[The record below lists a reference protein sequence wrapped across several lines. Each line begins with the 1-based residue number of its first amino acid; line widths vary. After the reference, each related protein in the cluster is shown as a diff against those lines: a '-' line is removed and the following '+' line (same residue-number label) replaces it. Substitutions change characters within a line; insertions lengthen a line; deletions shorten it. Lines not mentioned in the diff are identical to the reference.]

1 MGRRKLGVITT
12 PTADSSS
19 HPCNNNTMSPR
30 SPSSQETFS
39 GSFELIG
46 HDDSTL
52 VHANMKGKK
61 ANRYGRSIKG
71 TTSNSVGG
79 IDSFLTTSYSEED
92 REISHNSTKPNQR
105 NSEAELRQQL
115 NELDQAQEAWKAKQ
129 KEVAHDTD
137 DIGDFYVKEAGENSL
152 SPSSRKH
159 GGTIYEEEELIENN
173 EYSSEL
179 LSHEN
184 ITTTDPNQPIKDQ
197 LIQEKTE
204 DDIIKTDKKVSDEL
218 VGGLAVG
225 SASLASRYKA
235 AFIVQPNHHKQEKI
249 KEATTTDKEVY
260 DDVVIDLAAE
270 SASLASS
277 VDESEG
283 SDLDFEYP
291 STDEHSVN
299 SKRYEAFAGE
309 ILVEPSGQTTDD
321 TYVDV
326 ENDVLFTDMK
336 KGIEPED
343 ADEIIREV
351 QKRLHD
357 LPTNIDM
364 SFAAD
369 RVNPSHTQQST
380 KYRSWIVVGSG
391 SDVASERSHNNFWG
405 RSRALASKTN
415 VPEVEEG
422 EEDVDAG
429 YNRKR
434 RRRKLCIMNS
444 CLVLLI
450 IAAIICSV
458 LFAIEISGSQSISP
472 SSSIE
477 SDTNSG
483 PKNTPSPTST
493 PVESTAPPFNIEG
506 NANSGMENTQ
516 LPTVSIIEGGN
527 VNHSLNSTQQLTSS
541 PIESPSNEI
550 RPESLPAG
558 SNIARESSPEN
569 PPFENPNIDGS
580 QGSLDEN
587 SIDAQTPTY
596 SPSRYPTTESL
607 PVENPT
613 EEPSVQTRT
622 NNGDLSPVRESSDNL
637 PVENLEEDSSISSPN
652 QDPLLVDAY
661 PTIENNPTAESLPIE
676 NPAEEQ
682 TKTNTTIEDLPT
694 MSPIPYSD
702 STKERLENVSGDIVF
717 DVSTPQSDAYD
728 WLLNNDPANLDL
740 DSLTE
745 EELNQRYIAALFYFS
760 LNGQNWVDQYGF
772 LEASHVCE
780 WNNGSSRKKMGVI
793 CDSPEKITGFAISK
807 YKREGGIHTTLE
819 HRYIYCGIS
828 DTYIF

>member
-1 MGRRKLGVITT
+1 MGRRKLGVVTT

-19 HPCNNNTMSPR
+19 HPCNNNTMSPQ
-30 SPSSQETFS
+30 SPSSQGTFN

-52 VHANMKGKK
+52 IHANIKGAK
-61 ANRYGRSIKG
+61 ANRYDRSIKG
-71 TTSNSVGG
+71 ATSNSVGG

-92 REISHNSTKPNQR
+92 REISHNSTRSNQN
-105 NSEAELRQQL
+105 NSEADLRQQL

-129 KEVAHDTD
+129 KELAHDTD

-152 SPSSRKH
+152 SPSTRKQA
-159 GGTIYEEEELIENN
+159 GAIYEEEELIEND
-173 EYSSEL
+173 EHSAEL
-179 LSHEN
+179 LSYEN
-184 ITTTDPNQPIKDQ
+184 TATTTTITTTDPNQLIKDQ

-204 DDIIKTDKKVSDEL
+204 DDIIKTGKKVSDEL
-218 VGGLAVG
+218 VGGLATG
-225 SASLASRYKA
+225 SA
-235 AFIVQPNHHKQEKI
+235 FIIQPNQHKQEKI
-249 KEATTTDKEVY
+249 KEATTTDKEVCV
-260 DDVVIDLAAE
+260 DVVIDLAAE

-277 VDESEG
+277 VDQSEG

-299 SKRYEAFAGE
+299 SKRYEACAGE
-309 ILVEPSGQTTDD
+309 ILVKPSGQTTDD
-321 TYVDV
+321 AYVDV
-326 ENDVLFTDMK
+326 ENDVIFADLKSK
-336 KGIEPED
+336 KGIKPED
-343 ADEIIREV
+343 TDEMIREM

-357 LPTNIDM
+357 LPTNIEM
-364 SFAAD
+364 SFASD
-369 RVNPSHTQQST
+369 RANPSHNQQST

-391 SDVASERSHNNFWG
+391 SDGASERSHKNFWG
-405 RSRALASKTN
+405 RSRTLASKTD
-415 VPEVEEG
+415 EEG
-422 EEDVDAG
+422 EEDADAG

-434 RRRKLCIMNS
+434 RRRKLCIINS

-472 SSSIE
+472 PSFIEGDANSS
-477 SDTNSG
+477 
-483 PKNTPSPTST
+483 PKNMWSPTST
-493 PVESTAPPFNIEG
+493 PIETTVPSFNIDG

-516 LPTVSIIEGGN
+516 LPTVSIIESGN
-527 VNHSLNSTQQLTSS
+527 VNHSLNKTQQLTSS

-558 SNIARESSPEN
+558 SLAYESSPEN
-569 PPFENPNIDGS
+569 SSFENSKIEGS

-587 SIDAQTPTY
+587 PLDAQTPTFF
-596 SPSRYPTTESL
+596 PSRYPTTENL

-613 EEPSVQTRT
+613 EKPSAQTRT
-622 NNGDLSPVRESSDNL
+622 NNTNLYSVEESSDNL
-637 PVENLEEDSSISSPN
+637 PVGNIEEDSSISSPN

-682 TKTNTTIEDLPT
+682 TKTNTTIENLPT

-717 DVSTPQSDAYD
+717 DVSTPQYDAYD

-745 EELNQRYIAALFYFS
+745 EELNQRYIAALFYLS
-760 LNGQNWVDQYGF
+760 LNGKNWADQYGF

-807 YKREGGIHTTLE
+807 YKREGDIHTT
-819 HRYIYCGIS
+819 
-828 DTYIF
+828 

>member
-1 MGRRKLGVITT
+1 MRKKECYGHLTAHQIIYRMGRRKLGVITT
-12 PTADSSS
+12 PTVDSSS

-30 SPSSQETFS
+30 SPSSQGTFN

-52 VHANMKGKK
+52 IHDNIKGTK

-71 TTSNSVGG
+71 ATSNSVGG
-79 IDSFLTTSYSEED
+79 IDSFLTTSYSEDD
-92 REISHNSTKPNQR
+92 REISHNSTRSNQK
-105 NSEAELRQQL
+105 NSEADLRQQL
-115 NELDQAQEAWKAKQ
+115 NELDQAQDAWKAKQ

-137 DIGDFYVKEAGENSL
+137 DIGDFYVKEAGGNAL
-152 SPSSRKH
+152 SSSSRKQA
-159 GGTIYEEEELIENN
+159 GTIYEEEELIGND
-173 EYSSEL
+173 EYSAES
-179 LSHEN
+179 LSYEN
-184 ITTTDPNQPIKDQ
+184 TTTTTTTTDPNQRIKDQ

-204 DDIIKTDKKVSDEL
+204 DDIIKTDRKVPGEL
-218 VGGLAVG
+218 TGGLETG
-225 SASLASRYKA
+225 N
-235 AFIVQPNHHKQEKI
+235 AFIVQPNQYKQEKM

-270 SASLASS
+270 SVSLASS

-299 SKRYEAFAGE
+299 SKRYKSCAGE

-321 TYVDV
+321 TYIDV
-326 ENDVLFTDMK
+326 ENDVIFADLNSK
-336 KGIEPED
+336 KGIKPED
-343 ADEIIREV
+343 TDEIIREV

-357 LPTNIDM
+357 IPTNIEM
-364 SFAAD
+364 SFASGCA
-369 RVNPSHTQQST
+369 NPSHNQQST

-391 SDVASERSHNNFWG
+391 SDSASERSHKNFLG
-405 RSRALASKTN
+405 RLRTLASKTD

-422 EEDVDAG
+422 EEDADAG
-429 YNRKR
+429 FNRKR

-444 CLVLLI
+444 CLVILI

-458 LFAIEISGSQSISP
+458 LFAIEISGSQSTSP
-472 SSSIE
+472 SSFIE
-477 SDTNSG
+477 DDTNSG
-483 PKNTPSPTST
+483 PKNMRSPTST
-493 PVESTAPPFNIEG
+493 PIETTVPSLNIDG
-506 NANSGMENTQ
+506 DANSGMENTQ
-516 LPTVSIIEGGN
+516 LPTVSIIESGS
-527 VNHSLNSTQQLTSS
+527 VNHSLNKTQQLTSI

-550 RPESLPAG
+550 RPESHPAG
-558 SNIARESSPEN
+558 SLAYESSPEN
-569 PPFENPNIDGS
+569 SSFENSKIEGP

-587 SIDAQTPTY
+587 PLDAQTPTFF
-596 SPSRYPTTESL
+596 PSRYPTTGSL

-613 EEPSVQTRT
+613 EEPSAQTRT
-622 NNGDLSPVRESSDNL
+622 VEESSVNL
-637 PVENLEEDSSISSPN
+637 PVGNPEEDSSIRNPN
-652 QDPLLVDAY
+652 QDPQLVDAY
-661 PTIENNPTAESLPIE
+661 PIIENNPTAESLPIE
-676 NPAEEQ
+676 NLAEEQ

-717 DVSTPQSDAYD
+717 DVSTPQYDAYD

-760 LNGQNWVDQYGF
+760 LNGKNWADQYGF

-780 WNNGSSRKKMGVI
+780 WNNDSPRKKMGVI

-807 YKREGGIHTTLE
+807 YERGGDIHTT
-819 HRYIYCGIS
+819 
-828 DTYIF
+828 